1 MAELLAGCGCD
12 AMTGWVLAQPAAEQF
27 CVALGGQFLT
37 RTAVPGCDLT
47 NLLYAWPSLRRLP
60 PSPGQ

>member
-1 MAELLAGCGCD
+1 
-12 AMTGWVLAQPAAEQF
+12 
-27 CVALGGQFLT
+27 VALGGQFLT